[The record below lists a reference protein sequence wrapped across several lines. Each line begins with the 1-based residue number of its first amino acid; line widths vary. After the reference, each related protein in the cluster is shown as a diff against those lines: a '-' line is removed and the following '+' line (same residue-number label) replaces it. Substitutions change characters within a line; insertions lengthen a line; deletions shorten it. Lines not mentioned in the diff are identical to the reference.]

1 MGNFLL
7 GFQAMFRIWSDND
20 FAAKVEKL
28 AAGEALEAPKEPKAE
43 PRPVEMPKA
52 VPAAPPAPRRSEA
65 ITLLAVLQR
74 DARLVDFL
82 QEPIDSYSDAQIGS
96 AVRGI
101 HKDSAAVLQRLF
113 ALKLLREENEGAPVQ
128 VPAGFDSAKIRLSGN
143 VAGSGPYRGTLAHP
157 GWVATK
163 CELPEWTG
171 RDDAALVVAPA
182 EVEVK

>member
-7 GFQAMFRIWSDND
+7 GFQAMFRIWSDGE
-20 FAAKVEKL
+20 FAEKVGKL
-28 AAGEALEAPKEPKAE
+28 AAGEPLEEPKPAPK
-43 PRPVEMPKA
+43 PVEITKPVQPA
-52 VPAAPPAPRRSEA
+52 VPIARRSEA

-82 QEPIDSYSDAQIGS
+82 QEPIDAYSDAQIGA

-101 HKDSAAVLQRLF
+101 HKDSAAVLERLF
-113 ALKLLREENEGAPVQ
+113 SLKVLREENEGATVQ
-128 VPAGFDSAKIRLSGN
+128 VTGGFDSAKIRLSGN